1 MSNSCNQDPDL
12 SLAKRLAEAQA
23 EFDEAA
29 KALVAANRS
38 AREAGQTLSAE
49 MQVAAER
56 LNAAQQKLKEAK
68 AASDRAGGGRQPVE
82 LTPVVITKIR
92 QLFSPAEQ
100 GEAIRLLERE
110 CARNLPLSEH
120 AGPKDLERVRL
131 AVLKLSAG
139 DLAELRRNVE
149 LAKVDWR
156 DPIVLAEQPEAWAIG
171 LAEYAT
177 LDDQSRAA
185 IAERDE
191 RQYAAWLNYG
201 AWLNGNS

>member
-1 MSNSCNQDPDL
+1 MNNLGNQDQNL
-12 SLAKRLAEAQA
+12 SLAKQLAQA
-23 EFDEAA
+23 QSEFDEAA

-38 AREAGQTLSAE
+38 AREAGQTLSSE

-68 AASDRAGGGRQPVE
+68 AASERAGGGPQPVE

-92 QLFSPAEQ
+92 QLFPPAEQ

-110 CARNLPLSEH
+110 CARNLPFSEH
-120 AGPKDLERVRL
+120 ANPKDLERVRL

-156 DPIVLAEQPEAWAIG
+156 EPIVLAEQPEAWAVG

-185 IAERDE
+185 IAERDQ
-191 RQYAAWLNYG
+191 RQYAAWLNSASG
-201 AWLNGNS
+201 

>member
-1 MSNSCNQDPDL
+1 MNNSCNQDRDL
-12 SLAKRLAEAQA
+12 SLAKRLAEAQS

-38 AREAGQTLSAE
+38 ARAAGQTLSAE
-49 MQVAAER
+49 MQLAAER
-56 LNAAQQKLKEAK
+56 LNAAQQKLKEAE
-68 AASDRAGGGRQPVE
+68 AASDRAGGGPQPVE
-82 LTPVVITKIR
+82 LTPIVITKIR

-100 GEAIRLLERE
+100 GQAIRLLETE
-110 CARNLPLSEH
+110 CARNLPFCENAS
-120 AGPKDLERVRL
+120 PKNLERIRL

-139 DLAELRRNVE
+139 DLAELRHNVE

-156 DPIVLAEQPEAWAIG
+156 DPIVLAEQPEAWAVG

-185 IAERDE
+185 IAERDQ

>member
-1 MSNSCNQDPDL
+1 MNNSCNRDRDL
-12 SLAKRLAEAQA
+12 SLAKHLAEAQS

-49 MQVAAER
+49 MQVVAER

-68 AASDRAGGGRQPVE
+68 TAFDRAGGGPQPVE
-82 LTPVVITKIR
+82 LTPVVIAKIR
-92 QLFSPAEQ
+92 QLFPPAEQ
-100 GEAIRLLERE
+100 EEAIRLLERE
-110 CARNLPLSEH
+110 CARNLPFSEH
-120 AGPKDLERVRL
+120 ASPKDLERVRL

-139 DLAELRRNVE
+139 DLAELRRHVE

-156 DPIVLAEQPEAWAIG
+156 EPIVLAEQPEAWAVG

-185 IAERDE
+185 IAERD
-191 RQYAAWLNYG
+191 RSQYAAWLNYG
-201 AWLNGNS
+201 AWLNENS